1 MNQSEGTPG
10 YGGSAADGTQAG
22 IGSAF
27 GRGKENVSSAANS
40 ATSDAAS
47 QLEQLRADFNSLK
60 EMVSRLASQVGG
72 EAAKLRDMA
81 HSGASH
87 VSDAAADV
95 TKAGANLASSAADQA
110 KTLASELEDV
120 GRRNPLGAMAAALAV
135 GLLVGLI
142 GRGGRH

>member
-10 YGGSAADGTQAG
+10 YGGSAAGGTEAG
-22 IGSAF
+22 VGNAF
-27 GRGKENVSSAANS
+27 TRGKENVSSAANS

-60 EMVSRLASQVGG
+60 EMVARLASQAGG
-72 EAAKLRDMA
+72 EATRLRDMA
-81 HSGASH
+81 HSGASQ
-87 VSDAAADV
+87 AAADV

-135 GLLVGLI
+135 GLLVGMI